1 MSFDTNPVLVD
12 KLRRAEMRRNFSVY
26 GALTAISRYLTEQDG
41 ITVEQATNMAWD
53 EVANE
58 PKCLPPH
65 LRTKWHI
72 DRILNGQVGQ
82 MTGSRHVSANE
93 LVKRLNT
100 ICI

>member
-1 MSFDTNPVLVD
+1 MSFDTNSVLVD

-26 GALTAISRYLTEQDG
+26 GALTAISRYLTEQGG

-72 DRILNGQVGQ
+72 DRILNGQIGEQ
-82 MTGSRHVSANE
+82 ARSLPVSPKE
-93 LVKRLNT
+93 LEKRLSL
-100 ICI
+100 IQF